1 MKLSH
6 SSKIIGLF
14 TIVALLILIFFGGAH
29 FHKDQIWPF
38 GQGYYLVIKDIKK
51 YGINYKEIKKI
62 AEQKRKA
69 EEKKKRIV
77 EQKRKAEEKKKRI
90 AEQKRK
96 AEEKKKRIAEQEAR
110 LKVLDECNISR
121 SYDVKMNSHAFIG
134 HAYGKHRYPHENNH
148 LSPEAGNFI
157 SKHSSKLSSLIFT
170 GDVFQKSSAYK
181 WKQLRFQA
189 GEDMNILV
197 ARGNHDNKAIFKESE
212 YGQHSFPLLTSLND
226 IPLIVDDSAS
236 HKGGVVQDE
245 TIELANNVESNSL
258 LIARHHIPISN
269 IIPLANGR
277 GSNELLPS
285 VEDLVNKFN
294 KDKMYYWII
303 GDGGAFRHLPRL
315 SCLKYQNHIFL
326 TNGLGQVEGDSI
338 ILLHNKELSEYVIS
352 SEVLKIETLK

>member
-1 MKLSH
+1 MKLFH
-6 SSKIIGLF
+6 RSKIIGLF

-38 GQGYYLVIKDIKK
+38 GQGYFLVIKDIKK
-51 YGINYKEIKKI
+51 FGINYKEKNKEKKKKI
-62 AEQKRKA
+62 AEQ
-69 EEKKKRIV
+69 
-77 EQKRKAEEKKKRI
+77 
-90 AEQKRK
+90 
-96 AEEKKKRIAEQEAR
+96 EAK

-121 SYDVKMNSHAFIG
+121 SYDVKVNSHAFIG
-134 HAYGKHRYPHENNH
+134 HAYGKHRYPPENNY
-148 LSPEAGNFI
+148 LSPEAENFI
-157 SKHSSKLSSLIFT
+157 SKYSSKLSSLIFT

-197 ARGNHDNKAIFKESE
+197 ARGNHDQNAIFKESE
-212 YGQHSFPLLTSLND
+212 FGQHSFPLLTSLND

-258 LIARHHIPISN
+258 LIATHHIPISN
-269 IIPLANGR
+269 LIPLANGG

-285 VEDLVNKFN
+285 VEDFVNKFN
-294 KDKMYYWII
+294 KGKMYYWII

-315 SCLKYQNHIFL
+315 SCLKHENHTFL
-326 TNGLGQVEGDSI
+326 VNGLGMRMGDSI

-352 SEVLKIETLK
+352 SEVIKIETLK